1 MIVKKANYGLF
12 EDEDEAGKIA
22 DKAIITTFGKDA
34 KTNGVLSEEEINQ
47 VVGGD
52 APKPVSK
59 ASGLPRGVFSIANPI
74 SFKANCAPYQ
84 RAAILFNISASVGE
98 LFLFDAALS

>member
-52 APKPVSK
+52 AP
-59 ASGLPRGVFSIANPI
+59 
-74 SFKANCAPYQ
+74 
-84 RAAILFNISASVGE
+84 
-98 LFLFDAALS
+98 